1 MGGDRVRVRS
11 GAALHPVIMYGM
23 AERPSLSAIIPTWN
37 GLRYLPA
44 CLSAL
49 RAQLTPDD
57 EIVLVDNRSR
67 DGAGGW
73 ARRHAPDVRVIEL
86 PENRGFAGGT
96 AAGIA
101 AARGALLLLINDDAL
116 AEPGCVA
123 ALWEALRDAPGAGV
137 AAGVLT
143 FSRQADTVASA
154 GIRFQRDGVA
164 TDHLQGLPVM
174 ALPARS
180 EPVFGASGG
189 LALLRRDLI
198 TDVGSFEPAFFNY
211 LEDADLAWRA
221 RLRGW
226 GCVLAPRA
234 WARHVYSASGVE
246 GSPFKQRL
254 LARNRLRVIIRCL
267 PGPLLRACWPAILR
281 YDLLALTYGLLRGQW
296 AILQGRFE
304 ALREFPTLAAQRR
317 AIQARRT
324 ASLSDLEA
332 WIAPAVPPVAVL
344 RARRRLNDVLAR
356 K

>member
-1 MGGDRVRVRS
+1 
-11 GAALHPVIMYGM
+11 M
-23 AERPSLSAIIPTWN
+23 ANRPPLSAIIPTWN

-49 RAQLTPDD
+49 RAQLNPDD
-57 EIVLVDNRSR
+57 EIILVDNRSR
-67 DGAGGW
+67 DGAGAW
-73 ARRHAPDVRVIEL
+73 ARRYAPDVRVLEL

-101 AARGALLLLINDDAL
+101 AARGALLLLINDDAM

-123 ALWEALRDAPGAGV
+123 ALWEALGATPGAGA

-143 FSRQADTVASA
+143 FSRRPDTVASA

-164 TDHLQGLPVM
+164 TDHLLGLPVA
-174 ALPARS
+174 ALPPGP

-189 LALLRRDLI
+189 LALLRRELI
-198 TDVGSFEPAFFNY
+198 ADVGSFEPAFFNY

-226 GCVLAPRA
+226 GCVLAPGAR
-234 WARHVYSASGVE
+234 ARHVYSASSIE

-254 LARNRLRVIIRCL
+254 LARNRLRVIVRCL
-267 PGPLLRACWPAILR
+267 PGPLLRACWPAMLR
-281 YDLLALTYGLLRGQW
+281 YDLLALGYGLLRGQP

-304 ALREFPTLAAQRR
+304 ALRELPALLAQRR
-317 AIQARRT
+317 VIQAGRT
-324 ASLSDLEA
+324 ASLADLSA

-344 RARRRLNDVLAR
+344 RARRRLSDALAR
-356 K
+356 E